1 MVYSWRRKTEL
12 YNTRVYHGDF
22 RQYWQP
28 YYQLNRQPVFATH
41 VRPVPEDHIQTSNMD
56 NQKWAG
62 KSKSKATKARD
73 KLRRQTFIE
82 RKTRCS
88 GFPFFGLEDDEFRHE
103 MVNKVDWQD
112 VKFVRTLRSAEKT
125 MRTSKRESNFEINQ
139 YVTPSSFEDETEKN
153 KELNLTLQKQNEEQI
168 RLQQDLDFEKKRA
181 IKFVSQNVER
191 EREIR
196 ILRKDL
202 NNQIEFCNRLAEHPN
217 HLIDRVVY
225 LETEKQNL
233 ENFIDSL
240 PRKWKDRLR

>member
-1 MVYSWRRKTEL
+1 
-12 YNTRVYHGDF
+12 
-22 RQYWQP
+22 
-28 YYQLNRQPVFATH
+28 
-41 VRPVPEDHIQTSNMD
+41 MD

-73 KLRRQTFIE
+73 KLRRQTFVE
-82 RKTRCS
+82 RKRRCS

-112 VKFVRTLRSAEKT
+112 VKLNRKLRSAEKT
-125 MRTSKRESNFEINQ
+125 IKELQKDNQTMKSTNTSLQ
-139 YVTPSSFEDETEKN
+139 GSFEDETEKN
-153 KELNLTLQKQNEEQI
+153 KELNLTLQKHNEEQI
-168 RLQQDLDFEKKRA
+168 KLQQDLDFEKKRA

-196 ILRKDL
+196 ILKKDL
-202 NNQIEFCNRLAEHPN
+202 KNQTEFCNRLAEHPN

-233 ENFIDSL
+233 ESFIDSL